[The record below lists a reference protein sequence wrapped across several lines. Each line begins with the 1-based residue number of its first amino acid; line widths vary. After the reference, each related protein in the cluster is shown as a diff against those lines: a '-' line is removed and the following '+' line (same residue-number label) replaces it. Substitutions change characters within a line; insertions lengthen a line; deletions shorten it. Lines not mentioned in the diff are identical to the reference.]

1 MIALALLLSGCAP
14 ETLYRVDLEG
24 EVLAEPTGPITL
36 TFAYHWWGD
45 GELSTPFQPIH
56 SLEMDGPGVFSA
68 SLDYFPD
75 DGEGLLVYGWQD
87 LDGDNELCAPGAE
100 EEPSGLVE
108 VSDFPTFSVEV
119 LLPLDAACRG
129 PETLLP

>member
-1 MIALALLLSGCAP
+1 MIALALLLAGCAP

-36 TFAYHWWGD
+36 TFAYHWWGE
-45 GELSTPFQPIH
+45 GALSTPFQPIH
-56 SLEMDGPGVFSA
+56 SLEMDGPGPFST
-68 SLDYFPD
+68 SLDYFPE

-87 LDGDNELCAPGAE
+87 LDGDNQLCAPGAG

-108 VSDFPTFSVEV
+108 VTDFPTFPVQV
-119 LLPLDAACRG
+119 LLPLDATCSG